1 MVSIPLISNLQFT
14 KRFSPMYCLGLKVGS
29 SHSGLRN
36 DATESYLNCSKEYTL
51 GDTGDKIK

>member
-1 MVSIPLISNLQFT
+1 
-14 KRFSPMYCLGLKVGS
+14 MYCLGLKVGS